1 MWGSAGT
8 RDGDGPEPGL
18 GGCGF
23 GAAPAA
29 CPLGCTLGPAGWSGA
44 PFCPWHRVSGFGGL
58 LVPSQGPSQ
67 TVIKYKTGELCL
79 LWDDGPRV
87 DYYQLRDDDG
97 DGNDDYDYEENEFD
111 TDYEDRGDFW
121 DVPVSEGPVPY
132 SYCGFRK
139 SFLCSEPP
147 PQLPRTSPTALDALL
162 DRLPTPC
169 RTRLTA
175 EEAERNAQELV
186 AEEERAKRKA
196 EKKKLKKKKQKDRK
210 KREKLG
216 QELKN
221 KENTDL
227 SPPSDPAGT
236 GPPPNGAEEEGGCPK
251 PSPCPGDSP
260 VPSGEPGPEDTEVT
274 EEELDLSCTFVCK
287 AREKAGVRLPPPG
300 SDRSPGTQNMEPSKK
315 VPEKGSGDPEEK
327 PVPPQPLQPRAPS
340 PSTVEQS
347 LMLAGH
353 GIAAAQVG
361 QHTEAV
367 YAFTVALE
375 LNPQEHRLLGN
386 RSYCLEKLGR
396 YEEALADAEAAL
408 ALRPGWPKGSFRK
421 GKALRGLQRYAEAAR
436 TFEELLLQDGA
447 CAEVATQLEAC
458 RALLQQCSRPGGVL
472 VSPFLLKAKEP
483 LFLPAGGATRSCQ
496 DTSGTSVTGGSA
508 RTPTRDPEPAAASGH
523 LTLPPN
529 HPARDCFPIWV
540 GNVTSHINEK
550 VLYRAFG
557 RFGRVCSPILQNWGC
572 LTLSIFGGIS
582 NCCPPRFGEIRS
594 MQLLRGRHCAF
605 INFSRK
611 AEAEEAYRAMQGA
624 TVEGSK
630 LLLQLKHPSHATP
643 APLPRARGRGIPRGL
658 LS

>member
-1 MWGSAGT
+1 
-8 RDGDGPEPGL
+8 
-18 GGCGF
+18 
-23 GAAPAA
+23 
-29 CPLGCTLGPAGWSGA
+29 
-44 PFCPWHRVSGFGGL
+44 
-58 LVPSQGPSQ
+58 Q
-67 TVIKYKTGELCL
+67 
-79 LWDDGPRV
+79 
-87 DYYQLRDDDG
+87 
-97 DGNDDYDYEENEFD
+97 
-111 TDYEDRGDFW
+111 
-121 DVPVSEGPVPY
+121 
-132 SYCGFRK
+132 
-139 SFLCSEPP
+139 
-147 PQLPRTSPTALDALL
+147 
-162 DRLPTPC
+162 
-169 RTRLTA
+169 
-175 EEAERNAQELV
+175 
-186 AEEERAKRKA
+186 
-196 EKKKLKKKKQKDRK
+196 
-210 KREKLG
+210 
-216 QELKN
+216 
-221 KENTDL
+221 
-227 SPPSDPAGT
+227 
-236 GPPPNGAEEEGGCPK
+236 
-251 PSPCPGDSP
+251 
-260 VPSGEPGPEDTEVT
+260 
-274 EEELDLSCTFVCK
+274 EELDLSCTFVCK

-458 RALLQQCSRPGGVL
+458 RALLQVRPPFPNPHPPPPWVL
-472 VSPFLLKAKEP
+472 NPWGP
-483 LFLPAGGATRSCQ
+483 LAAGGATRSCQ

-557 RFGRVCSPILQNWGC
+557 RFG
-572 LTLSIFGGIS
+572 
-582 NCCPPRFGEIRS
+582 EIRS

-643 APLPRARGRGIPRGL
+643 APLPRA
-658 LS
+658 